1 MHPLLT
7 RRRRLTDT
15 QSETALTRGQLLWCL
30 QALCRS
36 YRASGDAEAL
46 LDATAEPYSWSS
58 LEAAAEKLGLR
69 CSYRCVRLSRIPTGS
84 LPCLALLQ
92 NPVADHGHVHQPALI
107 VHIDE
112 REVRYLVPDEST
124 MQRGNLE
131 DVAKLYT
138 GIVLYAAPDRTNDAP
153 EHRQSRTFGLS
164 WIPQL
169 LK

>member
-7 RRRRLTDT
+7 RRRRATDT
-15 QSETALTRGQLLWCL
+15 QSETSLTRAQLLWCL

-36 YRASGDAEAL
+36 YRTSCDAQAL
-46 LDATAEPYSWSS
+46 LDATVEPYSWSS
-58 LEAAAEKLGLR
+58 LEGAAEKLGLR
-69 CSYRCVRLSRIPTGS
+69 CSYRCVRLSRIPTES

-92 NPVADHGHVHQPALI
+92 NPEADDGRFHRPALV
-107 VHIDE
+107 VHIDD
-112 REVRYLVPDEST
+112 REVRYFVPGEGT

-131 DVAKLYT
+131 DLAKLYT
-138 GIVLYAAPDRTNDAP
+138 GIVLYAAPNRSSEAR
-153 EHRQSRTFGLS
+153 EHRQSRMFGLR

>member
-7 RRRRLTDT
+7 RRRRSTDT

-36 YRASGDAEAL
+36 YRASCDAEAL

-58 LEAAAEKLGLR
+58 LEAAAEKLGLC
-69 CSYRCVRLSRIPTGS
+69 CSYRCVRLSRVPTGS

-92 NPVADHGHVHQPALI
+92 NPGADDGCFHRPALV

-112 REVRYLVPDEST
+112 REVRYFVPDESA

-138 GIVLYAAPDRTNDAP
+138 GIVLYVAPDRSKDAR

>member
-7 RRRRLTDT
+7 RRRRATDT
-15 QSETALTRGQLLWCL
+15 QSVTALTRGQLLWCL

-36 YRASGDAEAL
+36 YRASCDAEAL

-58 LEAAAEKLGLR
+58 LEAAAEKLGLC
-69 CSYRCVRLSRIPTGS
+69 CSYRCVRLSRVPTGS

-92 NPVADHGHVHQPALI
+92 NPGADDGCFHRPALV

-112 REVRYLVPDEST
+112 REVRYFVPDESA

-138 GIVLYAAPDRTNDAP
+138 GIVLYVAPDRSNDTR